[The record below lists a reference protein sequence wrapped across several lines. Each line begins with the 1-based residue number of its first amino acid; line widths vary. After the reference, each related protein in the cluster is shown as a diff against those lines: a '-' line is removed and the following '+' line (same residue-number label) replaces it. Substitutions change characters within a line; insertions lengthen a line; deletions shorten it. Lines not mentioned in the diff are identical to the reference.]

1 VKTAREWQVYLAM
14 REEFPVWPP
23 ERPVLISLAEL
34 RAVQVDAM
42 RWVAEQCRLRA
53 KIHHDCSEY
62 DVAIGLGTQAIVI
75 EQRANAIEQGEK

>member
-1 VKTAREWQVYLAM
+1 
-14 REEFPVWPP
+14 
-23 ERPVLISLAEL
+23 
-34 RAVQVDAM
+34 M

-75 EQRANAIEQGEK
+75 EQRANAIEQDEK